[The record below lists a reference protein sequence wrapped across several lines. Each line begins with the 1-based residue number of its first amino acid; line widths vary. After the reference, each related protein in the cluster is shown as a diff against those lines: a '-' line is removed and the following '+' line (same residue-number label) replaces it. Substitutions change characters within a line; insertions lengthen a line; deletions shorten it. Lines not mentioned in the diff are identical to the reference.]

1 LIATIVL
8 LLSLGL
14 DTFAVALGLGLS
26 GLSRSQWARI
36 GLTFACFEGLM
47 PVGGLFLGR
56 HLSGVIGAWAG
67 YIAAVLLIVVGAFA
81 LKEAISEADEEEDD
95 EEDDKA
101 ASLLGGKK
109 LLLTGLS
116 VSIDE
121 LAVGFSLGLLH
132 VAFVSTLAYIALQ
145 AFGITF
151 LGLALGARL
160 GRRLGERAE
169 FASGIVLILLG
180 IALLVNQITG
190 SHFL

>member
-1 LIATIVL
+1 MIPALIL

-26 GLSRSQWARI
+26 GLSRTKWVRV
-36 GLTFACFEGLM
+36 GLTFAFFEGLM
-47 PVGGLFLGR
+47 PVGGLLLGKQ
-56 HLSGVIGAWAG
+56 LSNVIGSRAG
-67 YIAAVLLIVVGAFA
+67 YIAAVLLIAVGAFA
-81 LKEAISEADEEEDD
+81 LKEACSDED
-95 EEDDKA
+95 EEDEEVL
-101 ASLLGGKK
+101 SLLDGKK

-116 VSIDE
+116 VSLDE

-132 VAFVSTLAYIALQ
+132 VALLPTLAYIAVQ

-160 GRRLGERAE
+160 GKRLGDKAE

-180 IALLVNQITG
+180 IALLINQITG
-190 SHFL
+190 SRFL

>member
-1 LIATIVL
+1 
-8 LLSLGL
+8 
-14 DTFAVALGLGLS
+14 
-26 GLSRSQWARI
+26 
-36 GLTFACFEGLM
+36 M
-47 PVGGLFLGR
+47 PVGGLFLGK
-56 HLSGVIGAWAG
+56 HLSNLIGTRAG

-81 LKEAISEADEEEDD
+81 LKEAFCGDDNDQDEADEIDRV
-95 EEDDKA
+95 
-101 ASLLGGKK
+101 SPLLGNKQ

-132 VAFVSTLAYIALQ
+132 AAFVSTLAYIALQ

-160 GRRLGERAE
+160 GKRLGDRAE

-180 IALLVNQITG
+180 IVLIINQITG

>member
-1 LIATIVL
+1 MIATVVL

-26 GLSRSQWARI
+26 GLSRSQWVRI

-56 HLSGVIGAWAG
+56 HLSSVIGAWAG

-81 LKEAISEADEEEDD
+81 LKEAISEMDEDD
-95 EEDDKA
+95 DADKA

-116 VSIDE
+116 VSVDE

-132 VAFVSTLAYIALQ
+132 VALVSTLAYIALQ

-160 GRRLGERAE
+160 GKRLGDRAE

>member
-1 LIATIVL
+1 LIAALIL

-26 GLSRSQWARI
+26 GLSRSQWVRV

-47 PVGGLFLGR
+47 PVGGLLLGKQ
-56 HLSGVIGAWAG
+56 LSNVIGSRAG

-81 LKEAISEADEEEDD
+81 LKEACSDDDDDD
-95 EEDDKA
+95 ETP
-101 ASLLGGKK
+101 SLLDGNK

-116 VSIDE
+116 VSLDE

-132 VAFVSTLAYIALQ
+132 VALLSTLSYIAIQ

-160 GRRLGERAE
+160 GKRLGDKAE

-180 IALLVNQITG
+180 IALLLNQITG

>member
-1 LIATIVL
+1 MIATIVL
-8 LLSLGL
+8 LVSLGL

-26 GLSRSQWARI
+26 GLSRSQWVRV

-56 HLSGVIGAWAG
+56 HLSNVIGTRAG

-81 LKEAISEADEEEDD
+81 LKEAFTEDEDD
-95 EEDDKA
+95 DDQDEDTA
-101 ASLLGGKK
+101 SSLLGGKK

-132 VAFVSTLAYIALQ
+132 VAFVSTLAYIAVQ

-151 LGLALGARL
+151 LGLALGVRL
-160 GRRLGERAE
+160 GKRLGDKAE
-169 FASGIVLILLG
+169 FASGIVLIFLG
-180 IALLVNQITG
+180 IALLVNQVTG

>member
-1 LIATIVL
+1 MIAAAVL

-26 GLSRSQWARI
+26 GLSRSQWVRV

-56 HLSGVIGAWAG
+56 HLSRVIGARAG

-81 LKEAISEADEEEDD
+81 LKEAISEAKEADEDD
-95 EEDDKA
+95 EDKP
-101 ASLLGGKK
+101 ASLLSGKK

-116 VSIDE
+116 ISIDE

-132 VAFVSTLAYIALQ
+132 VAFASTLVFIAVQ
-145 AFGITF
+145 AFAITF

-160 GRRLGERAE
+160 GKRLGDRAE

-180 IALLVNQITG
+180 IALLITQITG